1 MAFFASKV
9 TNLRKKSDS
18 IISIFTKTVN
28 ELKTVNA
35 EADSISDVK
44 NAEIAKLQQEVTEL
58 DAIKA
63 SNEKVI
69 SKIETI
75 LS

>member
-44 NAEIAKLQQEVTEL
+44 NAEIAKLQQEVTDL